1 MSAVRTRRRRRA
13 LIATGVLA
21 AAVPGGIVA
30 ASMLPAAAATTPVAG
45 GVYTLASGASG
56 KCVDVTGASAANSAL
71 LIQTA
76 CNAALTNQR
85 WTATGRAD
93 NQFNLA
99 NGNGGRCVDVPSSSA
114 TSGTQLQQ
122 YGCGDGTK
130 TNQLWTFTA
139 STAASGKFLV
149 KSVATG
155 LCMSNRGGS
164 TAGGNPIVQETCAD
178 VARMQW
184 SFNHV
189 SGPTA
194 APTTS
199 APATSGRQ
207 MEDLDRGLISV
218 RSGSANLVSWRLLG
232 TEAAATGF
240 NVYRSGTKLN
250 ATPITNSTNYLDSG
264 AAATASY
271 TVRAVVNG
279 TEQGDSPASLTFG
292 NGYLDVKLQVPAGGT
307 TPDGVA
313 YTYAANDASVGDAD
327 GDGVYEIFVKWD
339 PSNAKDNSQSGY
351 TGNVL
356 VDAYKLDGTRLW
368 RIDLGR
374 NIRAGAHYTQ
384 FQVYDYDGDGKAE
397 IAMKTADGTRS
408 GTGVV
413 IGSSSA
419 DHRNS
424 SGYVLTGP
432 EYLTMFSG
440 QTGAALSTVGYTP
453 ARGTVSS
460 WGDSYGN
467 RVDRFLA
474 ATAYLDGQRPSLIM
488 ARGYYTRA
496 VIAAWDFRNGTLTS
510 RWTYDSGN
518 SNVGA
523 YGQGNHNLSIADTDA
538 DGKDEIIYGA
548 AAINDNGTL
557 MWRSGLG
564 HGDALHVGD
573 LIPSR
578 AGIEVYRPSES
589 TSQPTDAMLDGRTG
603 AVIWSHPSCGC
614 DNGRAVAG
622 DVHAGSAGAEAWSS
636 SVSGLSSTTGANVG
650 RKPSSTNFLAW
661 WDADPVRELV
671 DATRVDKYGTSAD
684 TRLLTASG
692 VASNN
697 STKQTPAVSGDLFGD
712 WREEIVWRLSDSSAL
727 RIYSTPVVTDRRI
740 HTLMHDSQYRV
751 AVAWQNTAYNQ
762 PPHPSFFLGNGMSTP
777 AQPGI
782 HVR

>member
-1 MSAVRTRRRRRA
+1 M
-13 LIATGVLA
+13 I
-21 AAVPGGIVA
+21 
-30 ASMLPAAAATTPVAG
+30 PAAAATTPVAG

-56 KCVDVTGASAANSAL
+56 KCVDVTGASLDNSAL
-71 LIQTA
+71 LVQVA
-76 CNAALTNQR
+76 CDA
-85 WTATGRAD
+85 TATDQQWKAVGQAGGR
-93 NQFNLA
+93 FNLA
-99 NGNGGRCVDVPSSSA
+99 NGNSGRCVDVPSA
-114 TSGTQLQQ
+114 TTVSGTQLQQ

-139 STAASGKFLV
+139 SAAAPGKFLV

-155 LCMSNRGGS
+155 LCISNRDGS
-164 TAGGNPIVQETCAD
+164 TAGNNPIVQETCSD

-184 SFNHV
+184 SFNYV

-194 APTTS
+194 TASPST
-199 APATSGRQ
+199 PATSGRQ

-218 RSGSANLVSWRLLG
+218 RSGTANLVSWRLLG
-232 TEAAATGF
+232 TESAATGF

-250 ATPITNSTNYLDSG
+250 ATPITNSTNYLDAG
-264 AAATASY
+264 AAATATY
-271 TVRAVVNG
+271 TVRAVAG
-279 TEQGDSPASLTFG
+279 GAEQGDSPTSLTFG

-313 YTYAANDASVGDAD
+313 YTYSANDASVGDAD
-327 GDGVYEIFVKWD
+327 GDGDYEIFVKWD

-351 TGNVL
+351 TGNVY
-356 VDAYKLDGTRLW
+356 VDAYTLQGARLW

-397 IAMKTADGTRS
+397 IAMKTADGTVS
-408 GTGVV
+408 GTGVT
-413 IGSSSA
+413 IGSATA

-424 SGYVLTGP
+424 SGYILSGP

-440 QTGAALSTVGYTP
+440 QTGAALSTVTYNP

-474 ATAYLDGQRPSLIM
+474 GTAYLDGQRPSLIM

-510 RWTYDSGN
+510 RWTYDSGSGN
-518 SNVGA
+518 TGA
-523 YGQGNHNLSIADTDA
+523 YGQGNHQLSIADTDA

-622 DVHAGSAGAEAWSS
+622 DVYAGSAGAEAWSS
-636 SVSGLSSTTGANVG
+636 SVDGLTATTGANVG

-671 DATRVDKYGTSAD
+671 DATRVDKYGTSGD
-684 TRLLTASG
+684 TRLLTGSG

-697 STKQTPAVSGDLFGD
+697 STKQTPALSGDILGD

-727 RIYSTPVVTDRRI
+727 RIYSTPTVTDRRI
-740 HTLMHDSQYRV
+740 HTLAHDAQYRV
-751 AVAWQNTAYNQ
+751 ALAWQNTAYNQ
-762 PPHPSFFLGNGMSTP
+762 PPHPSFFLGNGMTTP
-777 AQPGI
+777 AQPTI
-782 HVR
+782 YVR

>member
-1 MSAVRTRRRRRA
+1 V
-13 LIATGVLA
+13 
-21 AAVPGGIVA
+21 
-30 ASMLPAAAATTPVAG
+30 
-45 GVYTLASGASG
+45 ASGSSG
-56 KCVDVTGASAANSAL
+56 KCADVTGASADNAAP

-76 CNAALTNQR
+76 CTTALTNQQ
-85 WTATGRAD
+85 WTAVGRA
-93 NQFNLA
+93 NSQFNLT
-99 NGNGGRCVDVPSSSA
+99 NGNSGRCIDVPGA
-114 TSGTQLQQ
+114 GTTSGLQLQQ

-130 TNQLWTFTA
+130 TNQLWTFAA
-139 STAASGKFLV
+139 STATPGKFLV

-155 LCMSNRGGS
+155 LCISNKDGS
-164 TAGGNPIVQETCAD
+164 TAGNNPIVQETCSD

-184 SFNHV
+184 NFNHA

-194 APTTS
+194 EPS
-199 APATSGRQ
+199 APPVTGRQ

-232 TEAAATGF
+232 TEATSTGF
-240 NVYRSGTKLN
+240 NVYRAGTRLN
-250 ATPITNSTNYLDSG
+250 PSPITGSTNYLDAG
-264 AAATASY
+264 AAAGSSY

-279 TEQGDSPASLTFG
+279 TEQGDSPASLSLA

-313 YTYAANDASVGDAD
+313 YTYSANDASIGDVD
-327 GDGVYEIFVKWD
+327 GDGDYEIFVKWD
-339 PSNAKDNSQSGY
+339 PSNSKDNSQSGY
-351 TGNVL
+351 TGNVY
-356 VDAYKLDGTRLW
+356 VDAYTLQGTRLW

-374 NIRAGAHYTQ
+374 NIRAGAHYTR
-384 FQVYDYDGDGKAE
+384 FQVYDYDGDGAAE
-397 IAMKTADGTRS
+397 VAMKTADGTVS
-408 GTGVV
+408 GTGVT
-413 IGSSSA
+413 IGTAGA

-424 SGYVLTGP
+424 SGYVLSGP

-440 QTGAALSTVGYTP
+440 RTGAALSTVNYTP

-460 WGDSYGN
+460 WGDGYGN

-474 ATAYLDGQRPSLIM
+474 GTAYLDGQRPSLIM

-496 VIAAWDFRNGTLTS
+496 VIAAWDFCNGTLTS

-518 SNVGA
+518 SNTGA
-523 YGQGNHNLSIADTDA
+523 YGQGNHQLSIADTDA

-589 TSQPTDAMLDGRTG
+589 TPQPTDAMLDGRTG

-622 DVHAGSAGAEAWSS
+622 DVHAGSPGAEAWSS
-636 SVSGLSSTTGANVG
+636 SVSGLSGTTGADIG

-671 DATRVDKYGTSAD
+671 DATRIDKYGTSAD

-697 STKQTPAVSGDLFGD
+697 STKQTPALSGDILGD
-712 WREEIVWRLSDSSAL
+712 WREEIIWRLSDSSAL
-727 RIYSTPVVTDRRI
+727 RIYSTPTLTDRRI
-740 HTLMHDSQYRV
+740 HTLRTTRSTGSPSPGRTPPTTSRPTR
-751 AVAWQNTAYNQ
+751 ASSSATA
-762 PPHPSFFLGNGMSTP
+762 
-777 AQPGI
+777 
-782 HVR
+782 

>member
-1 MSAVRTRRRRRA
+1 MFPSRRRHGLVA
-13 LIATGVLA
+13 AGVLTV
-21 AAVPGGIVA
+21 AVPAGLVA
-30 ASMLPAAAATTPVAG
+30 VSMLPADAATTPVAG
-45 GVYTLASGASG
+45 GVYTLASGSSG
-56 KCVDVTGASAANSAL
+56 KCVDVTGASADNSAPL
-71 LIQTA
+71 VQTA
-76 CNAALTNQR
+76 CNAALTNHQ
-85 WTATGRAD
+85 WKAVAQANG
-93 NQFNLA
+93 QFNLA
-99 NGNGGRCVDVPSSSA
+99 NGNSGRCVDVPSA
-114 TSGTQLQQ
+114 GTTSGLQLQQ

-139 STAASGKFLV
+139 STAATGKFLV

-155 LCMSNRGGS
+155 LCVSNKDGS
-164 TAGGNPIVQETCAD
+164 TAGNNPIVQETCSD
-178 VARMQW
+178 IARMQW
-184 SFNHV
+184 SFNYV

-194 APTTS
+194 TPTATS
-199 APATSGRQ
+199 STPPATGRQ

-232 TEAAATGF
+232 TEAPSTGF
-240 NVYRSGTKLN
+240 NVYRAGTRLN
-250 ATPITNSTNYLDSG
+250 SSPVTGSTNYLDAG
-264 AAATASY
+264 AAANASY

-279 TEQGDSPASLTFG
+279 TEQADSPASLTFA
-292 NGYLDVKLQVPAGGT
+292 NGYLDVRLQVPAGGT

-313 YTYAANDASVGDAD
+313 YTYSANDASVGDVD
-327 GDGVYEIFVKWD
+327 GDGDYEIVVKWD

-351 TGNVL
+351 TGNVY
-356 VDAYKLDGTRLW
+356 VDAYTLQGARLW

-397 IAMKTADGTRS
+397 VAMKTADGTVS
-408 GTGVV
+408 GTGVT
-413 IGSSSA
+413 IGSATA
-419 DHRNS
+419 DYRNS
-424 SGYVLTGP
+424 SGYILSGP

-440 QTGAALSTVGYTP
+440 QTGAALSTVNYTP

-474 ATAYLDGQRPSLIM
+474 GTAYLDGARPSLIM

-523 YGQGNHNLSIADTDA
+523 YGQGNHQLSIADTDA

-564 HGDALHVGD
+564 HGDSLHVGD
-573 LIPSR
+573 LIPAR

-603 AVIWSHPSCGC
+603 AVIWSHASCGC

-622 DVHAGSAGAEAWSS
+622 DVYAGSPGAEAWSS
-636 SVSGLSSTTGANVG
+636 SVSTLTSATGAALG

-671 DATRVDKYGTSAD
+671 DATRVDKYGTGSD

-697 STKQTPAVSGDLFGD
+697 STKQTPAVSGDLLGD

-727 RIYSTPVVTDRRI
+727 RIYSTPTPTDRRI

-751 AVAWQNTAYNQ
+751 AIAWQNTAYNQ
-762 PPHPSFFLGNGMSTP
+762 PPHPSFFLGDGMTTP
-777 AQPGI
+777 AQPDI
-782 HVR
+782 YVR

>member
-1 MSAVRTRRRRRA
+1 MSFSSRTRRG
-13 LIATGVLA
+13 LLA
-21 AAVPGGIVA
+21 AGVPAVAVPVAIVA
-30 ASMLPAAAATTPVAG
+30 VSMLPAAAATTPVAG
-45 GVYTLASGASG
+45 GVYTLASGSSG
-56 KCVDVTGASAANSAL
+56 KCIDVTGASADNSAL
-71 LIQTA
+71 LVQVA
-76 CNAALTNQR
+76 CNSSATDQQ
-85 WTATGRAD
+85 WTAVAQLNG
-93 NQFNLA
+93 QFNLA
-99 NGNGGRCVDVPSSSA
+99 NGNSGRCIDVPGSS
-114 TSGTQLQQ
+114 TVSGLQLQQ
-122 YGCGDGTK
+122 YGCGDGLK
-130 TNQLWTFTA
+130 TNQLWTFAA

-155 LCMSNRGGS
+155 LCISNKDGS
-164 TAGGNPIVQETCAD
+164 TAGNNPIVQETCSD
-178 VARMQW
+178 IARQQW
-184 SFNHV
+184 SFNYV

-194 APTTS
+194 TPSTP
-199 APATSGRQ
+199 PATGGRQ
-207 MEDLDRGLISV
+207 MEDLDRGVISV

-232 TEAAATGF
+232 TEASSTGF
-240 NVYRSGTKLN
+240 NVYRSGVKL
-250 ATPITNSTNYLDSG
+250 TSSPITNSTNYLDAG
-264 AAATASY
+264 AAAGASY
-271 TVRAVVNG
+271 TVRAVVG
-279 TEQGDSPASLTFG
+279 GAEQGDSPASLSFA
-292 NGYLDVKLQVPAGGT
+292 NGYLDVRLSVPAGGT

-313 YTYAANDASVGDAD
+313 YTYSANDASVGDAD
-327 GDGVYEIFVKWD
+327 GDGDYEIFVKWD
-339 PSNAKDNSQSGY
+339 PSNSKDNSQSGY
-351 TGNVL
+351 TGNVY
-356 VDAYKLDGTRLW
+356 VDAYTLQGTRLW

-397 IAMKTADGTRS
+397 VAMKTADGTVS
-408 GTGVV
+408 GTGVT

-419 DHRNS
+419 DYRNS
-424 SGYVLTGP
+424 AGYVLSGP

-440 QTGAALSTVGYTP
+440 QTGAALSTVNYTP

-474 ATAYLDGQRPSLIM
+474 GTAYLDGQRPSLIM

-496 VIAAWDFRNGTLTS
+496 VIAAWDFRNGALTS

-523 YGQGNHNLSIADTDA
+523 YGQGNHQLSIADTDA

-573 LIPSR
+573 LLPSR

-603 AVIWSHPSCGC
+603 AVIWSHASCGC

-622 DVHAGSAGAEAWSS
+622 DVYAGSPGAEAWSS
-636 SVSGLSSTTGANVG
+636 SVSTLSSTTGAGIG

-697 STKQTPAVSGDLFGD
+697 STKQTPAISGDLLGD

-727 RIYSTPVVTDRRI
+727 RIYSTPAVTDRRI
-740 HTLMHDSQYRV
+740 HTLAHDSQYRV
-751 AVAWQNTAYNQ
+751 ALAWQNTAYNQ
-762 PPHPSFFLGNGMSTP
+762 PPHPSFFLGDGMTTP
-777 AQPGI
+777 AQPNI
-782 HVR
+782 YVR